1 MSFFFPILQHLSA
14 IFSLSLSFSHG
25 NSTLC
30 FVLVF
35 PLHAIKVFTPY
46 FLISK
51 LFLTRRLCNLSQ
63 PKVASLWYFLN
74 ACTFYLKG
82 SHGRSV
88 VPQKL
93 IEKKY
98 GPLSI
103 KMSSIIL
110 SPFTGR
116 FVDND
121 QKLRF
126 LVLKIYL
133 RKRKKKDT
141 CAAVEYLQL
150 LYHCC

>member
-1 MSFFFPILQHLSA
+1 MED
-14 IFSLSLSFSHG
+14 SLY
-25 NSTLC
+25 
-30 FVLVF
+30 
-35 PLHAIKVFTPY
+35 P
-46 FLISK
+46 
-51 LFLTRRLCNLSQ
+51 R
-63 PKVASLWYFLN
+63 
-74 ACTFYLKG
+74 
-82 SHGRSV
+82 
-88 VPQKL
+88 KL

-141 CAAVEYLQL
+141 CTAVEYL
-150 LYHCC
+150 